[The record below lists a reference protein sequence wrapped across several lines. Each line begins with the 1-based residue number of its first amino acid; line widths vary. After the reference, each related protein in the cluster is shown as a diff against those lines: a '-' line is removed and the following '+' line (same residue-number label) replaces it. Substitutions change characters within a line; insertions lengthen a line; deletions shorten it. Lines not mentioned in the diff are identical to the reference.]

1 MKRYKTNRGNLNAV
15 IRVGDNSVRI
25 KFVAGGGGV
34 GYFETNDLSLQKAIE
49 KDADFGIKF
58 FEETPICEVQP
69 EIIVID
75 NINSWQEA
83 RKFLQNEPYN
93 ISAQEISSPKKIK
106 SVAKSL
112 GLLFKN
118 LE

>member
-15 IRVGDNSVRI
+15 IRVGESSVRI

-58 FEETPICEVQP
+58 FEETPICEP
-69 EIIVID
+69 RLEITLID

-83 RKFLQNEPYN
+83 RKFLQSDPYC
-93 ISAQEISSPKKIK
+93 IAPQELTSPKKIK
-106 SVAKSL
+106 TVAKSL
-112 GLLFKN
+112 NLQFKN

>member
-1 MKRYKTNRGNLNAV
+1 MKRYKTNRGNLNSV

-25 KFVAGGGGV
+25 KFVAGGGGI
-34 GYFETNDLSLQKAIE
+34 GYFETNDTSLQKAIE
-49 KDADFGIKF
+49 NDSGFGVKF
-58 FEETPICEVQP
+58 FEDSLSCEAMP
-69 EIIVID
+69 EVTIIE

-83 RKFLQNEPYN
+83 RKFLQNEPYC
-93 ISAQEISSPKKIK
+93 ISPQDITSPKKIK

-112 GLLFKN
+112 GLQFKN